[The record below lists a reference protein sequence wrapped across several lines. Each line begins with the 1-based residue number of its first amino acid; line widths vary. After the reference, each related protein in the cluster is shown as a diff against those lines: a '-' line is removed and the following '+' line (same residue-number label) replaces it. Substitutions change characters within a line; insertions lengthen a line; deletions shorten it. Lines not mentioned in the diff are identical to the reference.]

1 LRNLGLLALGGL
13 VLGVVMSLAFQ
24 RGTEEDRLV
33 QRVRYPSRF
42 MLIFSVTVVVVL
54 VGSFFL
60 PLSTSPP

>member
-1 LRNLGLLALGGL
+1 